1 MPGVGCHWR
10 RSAGSRGPGAGRP
23 RDLERPKRLVI
34 PSAALVIPSAALVIP
49 SAALVIP
56 SAARDLGSAGPDRR
70 GGGNLKAEPTDDDRP
85 PLDVPALIGAIE
97 GAGLQ
102 AVHVR
107 SLARD
112 RDSFLRAPELGG
124 RLDPESLRRLRA
136 QSGVGRDAVL
146 VLADGVKARAA
157 ETHALPVLRLAVPR
171 LEAAGW
177 LIGPVIVAEPA
188 TLELGDEIGAAIG
201 AHLAVVLLGE
211 PDAAS
216 PAGSLAIY
224 LTWNPAP
231 GRTSRHRSR
240 IGGVGPGR
248 TPSSYQAAADALVRL
263 MNQARARRATGAAL
277 TDDTGASG
285 A

>member
-1 MPGVGCHWR
+1 
-10 RSAGSRGPGAGRP
+10 
-23 RDLERPKRLVI
+23 
-34 PSAALVIPSAALVIP
+34 
-49 SAALVIP
+49 
-56 SAARDLGSAGPDRR
+56 
-70 GGGNLKAEPTDDDRP
+70 
-85 PLDVPALIGAIE
+85 
-97 GAGLQ
+97 
-102 AVHVR
+102 VHVR

-112 RDSFLRAPELGG
+112 RESFLRAPELGS

-146 VLADGVKARAA
+146 VLADGLDARAA

-177 LIGPVIVAEPA
+177 LLGPVVVAEPA

-211 PDAAS
+211 RDDAGPAS
-216 PAGSLAIY
+216 LGIY
-224 LTWNPAP
+224 LTWSPAP
-231 GRTSRHRSR
+231 GRTSRQRSR
-240 IGGVGPGR
+240 IGGVGRGR
-248 TPSSYQAAADALVRL
+248 PPSSYQAAADALVRL